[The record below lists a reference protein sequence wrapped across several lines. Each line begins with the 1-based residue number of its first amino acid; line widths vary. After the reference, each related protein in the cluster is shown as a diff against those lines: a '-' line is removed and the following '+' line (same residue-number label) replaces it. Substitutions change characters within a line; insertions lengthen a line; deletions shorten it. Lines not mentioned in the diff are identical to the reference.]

1 MKKNIFIN
9 LFTVGFSLFGWTQY
23 APPAGEPGSTAIPK
37 DDPMIVEWATEVI
50 DFQRGLED
58 IAVPEG
64 LLASFGDSTQALGAA
79 EGTSVDVVS
88 LGDNGS
94 IVLTFSFSIRN
105 EEGFDFAVFENS
117 FSDDYLEFAHVEVS
131 SNGERFVRIP
141 SHSLIQTDTQT
152 GTYGSSDATL
162 VHNLAGKYRQG
173 FGTPFDLEDIAD
185 STGIDLNNVGFV
197 RVVDVVGSINPL
209 YGSRDAEGN
218 LINDPYKTDFESG
231 GFDLDAIGVIHSN
244 NPALKVN
251 EEVFSAVTVY
261 PNPTNGAVLMRSN
274 ALIERITLFDL
285 AGNTVLRE
293 GSITALNLNNYG
305 LSKGIYVIEIADVD
319 GHITRTRLVYH

>member
-1 MKKNIFIN
+1 MKKHIIIT
-9 LFTVGFSLFGWTQY
+9 LFFFGFSQFGWTQY
-23 APPAGEPGSTAIPK
+23 APPAGEPGTTAIAK
-37 DDPMIVEWATEVI
+37 DDPMIVDWATAVI

-64 LLASFGDSTQALGAA
+64 SLASFGDSTQALGAA

-131 SNGERFVRIP
+131 SDGERFVRIP

-152 GTYGSSDATL
+152 ATYGSSDATL

-173 FGTPFDLEDIAD
+173 FGTPFDLEDIVD
-185 STGIDLNNVGFV
+185 SAGIDLNNVGFV
-197 RVVDVVGSINPL
+197 RIVDVVGSINPL
-209 YGSRDAEGN
+209 YGSRDREGN

-231 GFDLDAIGVIHSN
+231 GFDLDAVGVIHNN
-244 NPALKVN
+244 NPSLNVN
-251 EEVFSAVTVY
+251 DFAFSAATVY
-261 PNPTNGAVLMRSN
+261 PNPTNGAVLIRSS
-274 ALIERITLFDL
+274 ALIENTTLFDL
-285 AGNTVLRE
+285 AGN
-293 GSITALNLNNYG
+293 SIIHQGATTALNLNDYA
-305 LSKGIYVIEIADVD
+305 LSKGIYIIEILDAD
-319 GHITRTRLVYH
+319 GHITRTRLVYY